1 MKIAIIGAPDS
12 VKKVYSILSSAYSE
26 INFVTRSTEKI
37 DDMINFIQDIEENV
51 DGFYLTGIGIYSASN
66 EKTNIKKP
74 VVYTKRGITG
84 IVKSFWDFQKDN
96 CGTSILKN
104 MKIGIDVVDEKDFLE
119 TLEEFNIKIKSY
131 YLQKYDYQKTEA
143 EYLEEYLKK
152 IKSIDVV
159 DEKDFLETLE
169 EFNIKIKS
177 YYLQKY
183 DYQKTEAE
191 YLEEYLKKIKS
202 GEINC
207 VFTAFGYIYS
217 ALKEKNIPVY
227 RVQATNVEIREEFTN
242 LLNRIEMSKAENSKI
257 GIEVIKL
264 LKSDEFSNTAL
275 SQKVQF
281 EKELL
286 AYAKEVD
293 GNIQVSGNDEYLIF
307 SNKGLLN
314 NPENISTILSIIKD
328 KIKNLSIA
336 VGIGEGN
343 TFFLSEK
350 NARFALKLSINE
362 GNNNIFFSDG
372 NNVKGP
378 LMTEKEIDYKNISD
392 KKTDEISK
400 VTGVSTAYINKIK
413 SIIKKKEKN
422 SFTSSELSELLNITE
437 RSTNRIIKK
446 IIESG
451 YASVEF
457 ENSPGAGRPRRKTQF
472 NF

>member
-152 IKSIDVV
+152 IKS
-159 DEKDFLETLE
+159 
-169 EFNIKIKS
+169 
-177 YYLQKY
+177 
-183 DYQKTEAE
+183 
-191 YLEEYLKKIKS
+191 

-227 RVQATNVEIREEFTN
+227 RVQATNSEIKKEFKN
-242 LLNRIEMSKAENSKI
+242 LLDRIKMSKAENSKI
-257 GIEVIKL
+257 SVEIIKI
-264 LKSDEFSNTAL
+264 LKSERISNNIL
-275 SQKVQF
+275 SDKLQF

-286 AYAKEVD
+286 AYSQMVD
-293 GNIQVSGNDEYLIF
+293 GNIQTLGNDEYLIL

-314 NPENISTILSIIKD
+314 APENINTILSIIKNYSS
-328 KIKNLSIA
+328 KGLIISI
-336 VGIGEGN
+336 GIGEGN
-343 TFFLSEK
+343 TMFLSEK
-350 NARFALKLSINE
+350 NARIALKISMGN
-362 GNNNIFFSDG
+362 GNNSIFFSDG
-372 NNVKGP
+372 SEVKGP
-378 LMTEKEIDYKNISD
+378 LMEKREILYKNSSD
-392 KKTDEISK
+392 KKILEVSK
-400 VTGVSTAYINKIK
+400 NTGVSALYLEKIK
-413 SIIKKKEKN
+413 SVIKKQDKN
-422 SFTSSELSELLNITE
+422 SFTSVELAEFLNISE

-451 YASVEF
+451 YASVEY
-457 ENSPGAGRPRRKTQF
+457 ENSFGAGRPRRKTQF

>member
-12 VKKVYSILSSAYSE
+12 VDKIYSLLSSAYSE
-26 INFVTRSTEKI
+26 IDFITRSTEKI

-152 IKSIDVV
+152 IKS
-159 DEKDFLETLE
+159 
-169 EFNIKIKS
+169 
-177 YYLQKY
+177 
-183 DYQKTEAE
+183 
-191 YLEEYLKKIKS
+191 

-227 RVQATNVEIREEFTN
+227 RVQATNSEIKKEFKN
-242 LLNRIEMSKAENSKI
+242 LLDRIKMSKAENSKI
-257 GIEVIKL
+257 SVEIIKI
-264 LKSDEFSNTAL
+264 LKSERISNNIL
-275 SQKVQF
+275 SDKLQF

-286 AYAKEVD
+286 AYSQMVD
-293 GNIQVSGNDEYLIF
+293 GNIQTLGNDEYLIL

-314 NPENISTILSIIKD
+314 APENINTILSIIKNYSS
-328 KIKNLSIA
+328 KGLIISI
-336 VGIGEGN
+336 GIGEGN
-343 TFFLSEK
+343 TMFLSEK
-350 NARFALKLSINE
+350 NARIALKISMGN
-362 GNNNIFFSDG
+362 GNNSIFFSDG
-372 NNVKGP
+372 SEVKGP
-378 LMTEKEIDYKNISD
+378 LMEKREILYKNSSD
-392 KKTDEISK
+392 KKILEVSK
-400 VTGVSTAYINKIK
+400 NTGVSALYLEKIK
-413 SIIKKKEKN
+413 SVIKKQDKN
-422 SFTSSELSELLNITE
+422 SFTSVELAEFLNISE

-451 YASVEF
+451 YASVEY
-457 ENSPGAGRPRRKTQF
+457 ENSFGAGRPRRKTQF

>member
-152 IKSIDVV
+152 IKS
-159 DEKDFLETLE
+159 
-169 EFNIKIKS
+169 
-177 YYLQKY
+177 
-183 DYQKTEAE
+183 
-191 YLEEYLKKIKS
+191 

-227 RVQATNVEIREEFTN
+227 RVQATNSEIKKEFKN
-242 LLNRIEMSKAENSKI
+242 LLDRIKMSKAENSKI
-257 GIEVIKL
+257 SVEIIKI
-264 LKSDEFSNTAL
+264 LKSERISNNIL
-275 SQKVQF
+275 SDKLQF

-286 AYAKEVD
+286 AYSQMVD
-293 GNIQVSGNDEYLIF
+293 GNIQTLGNDEYLIL

-314 NPENISTILSIIKD
+314 APENINTILSIIKNYSS
-328 KIKNLSIA
+328 KGLIISI
-336 VGIGEGN
+336 GIGEGN
-343 TFFLSEK
+343 TMFLSEK
-350 NARFALKLSINE
+350 NARIALKISMGN
-362 GNNNIFFSDG
+362 GNNSIFFSDG
-372 NNVKGP
+372 SEVKGP
-378 LMTEKEIDYKNISD
+378 LMEKREILYKNSSD
-392 KKTDEISK
+392 KRILEISK
-400 VTGVSTAYINKIK
+400 NTGVSTLYLEKIK
-413 SIIKKKEKN
+413 SIIKKQDKN
-422 SFTSSELSELLNITE
+422 SFTSAELAEFLNISE

-446 IIESG
+446 IIEAG

-457 ENSPGAGRPRRKTQF
+457 ENSFGAGRPRRKTQF

>member
-12 VKKVYSILSSAYSE
+12 VDKIYSLLSSAYSE
-26 INFVTRSTEKI
+26 IDFITRSTEKI
-37 DDMINFIQDIEENV
+37 DDMINFIQDIEEKV

-152 IKSIDVV
+152 IKS
-159 DEKDFLETLE
+159 
-169 EFNIKIKS
+169 
-177 YYLQKY
+177 
-183 DYQKTEAE
+183 
-191 YLEEYLKKIKS
+191 

-227 RVQATNVEIREEFTN
+227 RVQATNSEIKKEFKN
-242 LLNRIEMSKAENSKI
+242 LLDRIKMSKAENSKI
-257 GIEVIKL
+257 SVEIIKI
-264 LKSDEFSNTAL
+264 LKSERISNNIL
-275 SQKVQF
+275 SDKLQF

-286 AYAKEVD
+286 AYSQMVD
-293 GNIQVSGNDEYLIF
+293 GNIQTLGNDEYLIL

-314 NPENISTILSIIKD
+314 APENINTILSIIKNYSS
-328 KIKNLSIA
+328 KGLIISI
-336 VGIGEGN
+336 GIGEGN
-343 TFFLSEK
+343 TMFLSEK
-350 NARFALKLSINE
+350 NARIALKISMGN
-362 GNNNIFFSDG
+362 GNNSIFFSDG
-372 NNVKGP
+372 SEVKGP
-378 LMTEKEIDYKNISD
+378 LMEKREILYKNSSD
-392 KKTDEISK
+392 KKILEVSK
-400 VTGVSTAYINKIK
+400 NTGVSALYLEKIK
-413 SIIKKKEKN
+413 SVIKKQDKN
-422 SFTSSELSELLNITE
+422 SFTSVELAEFLNISE

-451 YASVEF
+451 YASVEY
-457 ENSPGAGRPRRKTQF
+457 ENSFGAGRPRRKTQF

>member
-152 IKSIDVV
+152 IKS
-159 DEKDFLETLE
+159 
-169 EFNIKIKS
+169 
-177 YYLQKY
+177 
-183 DYQKTEAE
+183 
-191 YLEEYLKKIKS
+191 

-227 RVQATNVEIREEFTN
+227 RVQATNSEIKKEFKN
-242 LLNRIEMSKAENSKI
+242 LLDRIKMSKAENSKI
-257 GIEVIKL
+257 SVEIIKI
-264 LKSDEFSNTAL
+264 LKSERISNNIL
-275 SQKVQF
+275 SDKLQF

-286 AYAKEVD
+286 AYSQMVD
-293 GNIQVSGNDEYLIF
+293 GNIQTLGNDEYLIL

-314 NPENISTILSIIKD
+314 APENINTILSIIKNYSY
-328 KIKNLSIA
+328 KGLHISI
-336 VGIGEGN
+336 GIGEGN
-343 TFFLSEK
+343 TIFLSEK
-350 NARFALKLSINE
+350 NARTALKISISN
-362 GNNNIFFSDG
+362 GNDSIFFSDG
-372 NNVKGP
+372 SEVKGP
-378 LMTEKEIDYKNISD
+378 LMEKREILYKNSSD
-392 KKTDEISK
+392 KKILEVSK
-400 VTGVSTAYINKIK
+400 NTGVSALYLEKIK
-413 SIIKKKEKN
+413 SVIKKQDKN
-422 SFTSSELSELLNITE
+422 SFTSVELAEFLNISE

-451 YASVEF
+451 YASVEY
-457 ENSPGAGRPRRKTQF
+457 ENSFGAGRPRRKTQF

>member
-152 IKSIDVV
+152 IKS
-159 DEKDFLETLE
+159 
-169 EFNIKIKS
+169 
-177 YYLQKY
+177 
-183 DYQKTEAE
+183 
-191 YLEEYLKKIKS
+191 

-227 RVQATNVEIREEFTN
+227 RVQATNSEIKKEFKN
-242 LLNRIEMSKAENSKI
+242 LLDRIKMSKAENSKI
-257 GIEVIKL
+257 SVEIIKI
-264 LKSDEFSNTAL
+264 LKSERISNNIL
-275 SQKVQF
+275 SDKLQF

-286 AYAKEVD
+286 SYSQMVD
-293 GNIQVSGNDEYLIF
+293 GNIQTLGSDEYLIL

-314 NPENISTILSIIKD
+314 APENINTILSIIKNYSS
-328 KIKNLSIA
+328 KGLIISI
-336 VGIGEGN
+336 GIGEGN
-343 TFFLSEK
+343 TMFLSEK
-350 NARFALKLSINE
+350 NARIALKISMGN
-362 GNNNIFFSDG
+362 GNNSIFFSDG
-372 NNVKGP
+372 SEVKGP
-378 LMTEKEIDYKNISD
+378 LMEKREILYKNSSD
-392 KKTDEISK
+392 KKILEVSK
-400 VTGVSTAYINKIK
+400 NTGVSALYLEKIK
-413 SIIKKKEKN
+413 SVIKKQDKN
-422 SFTSSELSELLNITE
+422 SFTSAELAEFLNISE

-451 YASVEF
+451 YASVEY
-457 ENSPGAGRPRRKTQF
+457 ENSFGAGRPRRKTQF

>member
-152 IKSIDVV
+152 IKS
-159 DEKDFLETLE
+159 
-169 EFNIKIKS
+169 
-177 YYLQKY
+177 
-183 DYQKTEAE
+183 
-191 YLEEYLKKIKS
+191 

-242 LLNRIEMSKAENSKI
+242 LLNRIKMSKAENSKI
-257 GIEVIKL
+257 SVEIIKI
-264 LKSDEFSNTAL
+264 LKSEGISNNIL
-275 SQKVQF
+275 SDKLQF

-286 AYAKEVD
+286 AYSQMVD
-293 GNIQVSGNDEYLIF
+293 GNIQTLGNDEYLIL

-314 NPENISTILSIIKD
+314 APENINTILSIIKNYSY
-328 KIKNLSIA
+328 KGLHISI
-336 VGIGEGN
+336 GIGEGN
-343 TFFLSEK
+343 TIFLSEK
-350 NARFALKLSINE
+350 NARTALKISISN
-362 GNNNIFFSDG
+362 GNDSIFFSDG
-372 NNVKGP
+372 SEVKGP
-378 LMTEKEIDYKNISD
+378 LMEKREILYKNFSD
-392 KKTDEISK
+392 KRILEISK
-400 VTGVSTAYINKIK
+400 NTGVSTLYLEKIK
-413 SIIKKKEKN
+413 SIIKKQDKN
-422 SFTSSELSELLNITE
+422 SFTSAELAEFLNISE

-446 IIESG
+446 IIEAG

-457 ENSPGAGRPRRKTQF
+457 ENSFGAGRPRRKTQF

>member
-152 IKSIDVV
+152 IKSR
-159 DEKDFLETLE
+159 
-169 EFNIKIKS
+169 
-177 YYLQKY
+177 
-183 DYQKTEAE
+183 
-191 YLEEYLKKIKS
+191 
-202 GEINC
+202 EINC

-227 RVQATNVEIREEFTN
+227 RVQATNSEIKKEFKN
-242 LLNRIEMSKAENSKI
+242 LLDRIKMSKAENSKI
-257 GIEVIKL
+257 SVEIIKI
-264 LKSDEFSNTAL
+264 LKSERISNNIL
-275 SQKVQF
+275 SDKLQF

-286 AYAKEVD
+286 AYSQMVD
-293 GNIQVSGNDEYLIF
+293 GNIQTLGNDEYLIL

-314 NPENISTILSIIKD
+314 APENINTILSIIKNYSS
-328 KIKNLSIA
+328 KGLIISI
-336 VGIGEGN
+336 GIGEGN
-343 TFFLSEK
+343 TMFLSEK
-350 NARFALKLSINE
+350 NARIALKISMGN
-362 GNNNIFFSDG
+362 GNNSIFFSDG
-372 NNVKGP
+372 SEVKGP
-378 LMTEKEIDYKNISD
+378 LMEKREILYKNSSD
-392 KKTDEISK
+392 KKILEVSK
-400 VTGVSTAYINKIK
+400 NTGVSALYLEKIK
-413 SIIKKKEKN
+413 SVIKKQDKN
-422 SFTSSELSELLNITE
+422 SFTSVELAEFLNISE

>member
-152 IKSIDVV
+152 IKS
-159 DEKDFLETLE
+159 
-169 EFNIKIKS
+169 
-177 YYLQKY
+177 
-183 DYQKTEAE
+183 
-191 YLEEYLKKIKS
+191 

-227 RVQATNVEIREEFTN
+227 RVQATNSEIKKEFKN
-242 LLNRIEMSKAENSKI
+242 LLDRIKMSKAENSKI
-257 GIEVIKL
+257 SVEIIKI
-264 LKSDEFSNTAL
+264 LKSERISNNIL
-275 SQKVQF
+275 SDKLQF

-286 AYAKEVD
+286 AYSQMVD
-293 GNIQVSGNDEYLIF
+293 GNIQTLGNDEYLIL

-314 NPENISTILSIIKD
+314 APENINTILSIIKNYSS
-328 KIKNLSIA
+328 KGLIISI
-336 VGIGEGN
+336 GIGEGN
-343 TFFLSEK
+343 TMFLSEK
-350 NARFALKLSINE
+350 NARIALKISMGN
-362 GNNNIFFSDG
+362 GNNSIFFSDG
-372 NNVKGP
+372 SEVKGP
-378 LMTEKEIDYKNISD
+378 LMEKREILYKNSSD
-392 KKTDEISK
+392 KKILEVSK
-400 VTGVSTAYINKIK
+400 NTGVSALYLEKIK
-413 SIIKKKEKN
+413 SVIKKQDKN
-422 SFTSSELSELLNITE
+422 SFTSVELAEFLNISE

-451 YASVEF
+451 YASVEYK
-457 ENSPGAGRPRRKTQF
+457 NSFGAGRPRRKTQF

>member
-51 DGFYLTGIGIYSASN
+51 DGFYLTGIGIYSALN

-152 IKSIDVV
+152 IKS
-159 DEKDFLETLE
+159 
-169 EFNIKIKS
+169 
-177 YYLQKY
+177 
-183 DYQKTEAE
+183 
-191 YLEEYLKKIKS
+191 

-227 RVQATNVEIREEFTN
+227 RVQATNIEIKKEFKN
-242 LLNRIEMSKAENSKI
+242 LLDRIKMSKAENSKI
-257 GIEVIKL
+257 SVEIIKI
-264 LKSDEFSNTAL
+264 LKSERISNNIL
-275 SQKVQF
+275 SDKLQF

-286 AYAKEVD
+286 AYSQMVD
-293 GNIQVSGNDEYLIF
+293 GNIQTLGNDEYLIL

-314 NPENISTILSIIKD
+314 APENINTILSIIKNYSS
-328 KIKNLSIA
+328 KGLTVSI
-336 VGIGEGN
+336 GIGEGN
-343 TFFLSEK
+343 TMFLSEK
-350 NARFALKLSINE
+350 NARIALKISMGN
-362 GNNNIFFSDG
+362 GNNSIFFSDG
-372 NNVKGP
+372 SEVKGP
-378 LMTEKEIDYKNISD
+378 LMEKREILYKNSSD
-392 KKTDEISK
+392 KKILEVSK
-400 VTGVSTAYINKIK
+400 NTGVSALYLEKIK
-413 SIIKKKEKN
+413 SVIKKQDKN
-422 SFTSSELSELLNITE
+422 SFTSAELAELLNISE

-451 YASVEF
+451 YASVEY
-457 ENSPGAGRPRRKTQF
+457 ENSFGAGRPRRKTQF

>member
-152 IKSIDVV
+152 IKS
-159 DEKDFLETLE
+159 
-169 EFNIKIKS
+169 
-177 YYLQKY
+177 
-183 DYQKTEAE
+183 
-191 YLEEYLKKIKS
+191 

-227 RVQATNVEIREEFTN
+227 RVQATNSEIKKEFKN
-242 LLNRIEMSKAENSKI
+242 LLDRIKMSKAENSKI
-257 GIEVIKL
+257 SVEIIKI
-264 LKSDEFSNTAL
+264 LKSERISNNIL
-275 SQKVQF
+275 SDKLQF

-286 AYAKEVD
+286 AYSQMVD
-293 GNIQVSGNDEYLIF
+293 GNIQTLGNDEYLIL

-314 NPENISTILSIIKD
+314 ASENINTILSIIKNYSS
-328 KIKNLSIA
+328 KGLIISI
-336 VGIGEGN
+336 GIGEGN
-343 TFFLSEK
+343 TMFLSEK
-350 NARFALKLSINE
+350 NARIALKISMGN
-362 GNNNIFFSDG
+362 GNNSIFFSDG
-372 NNVKGP
+372 SEVKGP
-378 LMTEKEIDYKNISD
+378 LMEKREILYKNSSD
-392 KKTDEISK
+392 KKILEVSK
-400 VTGVSTAYINKIK
+400 NTGVSALYLEKIK
-413 SIIKKKEKN
+413 SVIKKQDKN
-422 SFTSSELSELLNITE
+422 SFTSVELAEFLNISE

-451 YASVEF
+451 YASVEY
-457 ENSPGAGRPRRKTQF
+457 ENSFGAGRPRRKTQF

>member
-152 IKSIDVV
+152 IKS
-159 DEKDFLETLE
+159 
-169 EFNIKIKS
+169 
-177 YYLQKY
+177 
-183 DYQKTEAE
+183 
-191 YLEEYLKKIKS
+191 

-227 RVQATNVEIREEFTN
+227 RVQATNSEIKKEFKN
-242 LLNRIEMSKAENSKI
+242 LLNRIKMSKAENSKI
-257 GIEVIKL
+257 SVEIIKI
-264 LKSDEFSNTAL
+264 LKSEGISNNIL
-275 SQKVQF
+275 SDKLQF

-286 AYAKEVD
+286 SYSQMVD
-293 GNIQVSGNDEYLIF
+293 GNIQTLGSDEYLIL

-314 NPENISTILSIIKD
+314 APENINTILSIIKNYSY
-328 KIKNLSIA
+328 KGLHISI
-336 VGIGEGN
+336 GIGEGN
-343 TFFLSEK
+343 TIFLSEK
-350 NARFALKLSINE
+350 NARTALKISISN
-362 GNNNIFFSDG
+362 GNDSIFFSDG
-372 NNVKGP
+372 SEVKGP
-378 LMTEKEIDYKNISD
+378 LMEKREILYKNSSD
-392 KKTDEISK
+392 KKILEVSK
-400 VTGVSTAYINKIK
+400 NTGVSALYLEKIK
-413 SIIKKKEKN
+413 SVIKKQDKN
-422 SFTSSELSELLNITE
+422 SFTSVELAEFLNISE

-451 YASVEF
+451 YASVEY
-457 ENSPGAGRPRRKTQF
+457 ENSFGAGRPRRKTQF

>member
-12 VKKVYSILSSAYSE
+12 VDKIYSLLSSAYSE
-26 INFVTRSTEKI
+26 IDFITRSTEKI
-37 DDMINFIQDIEENV
+37 DDMINFIQDIEEKV
-51 DGFYLTGIGIYSASN
+51 DGFYLTGIGVYSALN
-66 EKTNIKKP
+66 EKTNIAKP

-84 IVKSFWDFQKDN
+84 VVKSFWDFQKDN
-96 CGTSILKN
+96 YGILDLKDV
-104 MKIGIDVVDEKDFLE
+104 KIGIDVVDEKDFLE
-119 TLEEFNIKIKSY
+119 TLSEFNIEIKSY
-131 YLQKYDYQKTEA
+131 DLQKYNYQKSEE
-143 EYLEEYLKK
+143 EYLKEYLKK
-152 IKSIDVV
+152 IKS
-159 DEKDFLETLE
+159 E
-169 EFNIKIKS
+169 
-177 YYLQKY
+177 
-183 DYQKTEAE
+183 
-191 YLEEYLKKIKS
+191 
-202 GEINC
+202 EINC
-207 VFTAFGYIYS
+207 IFTAFGYIYS

-242 LLNRIEMSKAENSKI
+242 LLNRIKMSKVENSKI
-257 GIEVIKL
+257 GVEVIKL

-275 SQKVQF
+275 SQKIQF

-350 NARFALKLSINE
+350 NARFALKLSMGN
-362 GNNNIFFSDG
+362 GNNSIFFSDG
-372 NNVKGP
+372 SEVKGP
-378 LMTEKEIDYKNISD
+378 LMEKREILYKNSSD
-392 KKTDEISK
+392 KKILEVSK
-400 VTGVSTAYINKIK
+400 NTGVSTLYLEKIK
-413 SIIKKKEKN
+413 SVIKKQDKN
-422 SFTSSELSELLNITE
+422 SFTSTELAEFLNISE

-446 IIESG
+446 IIENG

>member
-96 CGTSILKN
+96 CETSILKN
-104 MKIGIDVVDEKDFLE
+104 MKIG
-119 TLEEFNIKIKSY
+119 
-131 YLQKYDYQKTEA
+131 
-143 EYLEEYLKK
+143 
-152 IKSIDVV
+152 IDVV

-227 RVQATNVEIREEFTN
+227 RVQATNSEIKKEFKN
-242 LLNRIEMSKAENSKI
+242 LLDRIKMSKAENSKI
-257 GIEVIKL
+257 SVEIIKI
-264 LKSDEFSNTAL
+264 LKSERISNNIL
-275 SQKVQF
+275 SDKLQF

-286 AYAKEVD
+286 AYSQMVD
-293 GNIQVSGNDEYLIF
+293 GNIQTLGNDEYLIL

-314 NPENISTILSIIKD
+314 APENINTILSIIKNYSS
-328 KIKNLSIA
+328 KGLIISI
-336 VGIGEGN
+336 GIGEGN
-343 TFFLSEK
+343 TMFLSEK
-350 NARFALKLSINE
+350 NARIALKISMGN
-362 GNNNIFFSDG
+362 GNNSIFFSDG
-372 NNVKGP
+372 SEVKGP
-378 LMTEKEIDYKNISD
+378 LMEKREILYKNSSD
-392 KKTDEISK
+392 KKILEVSK
-400 VTGVSTAYINKIK
+400 NTGVSALYLEKIK
-413 SIIKKKEKN
+413 SVIKKQDKN
-422 SFTSSELSELLNITE
+422 SFTSVELAEFLNISE

-451 YASVEF
+451 YASVEY
-457 ENSPGAGRPRRKTQF
+457 ENSFGAGRPRRKTQF

>member
-152 IKSIDVV
+152 IKS
-159 DEKDFLETLE
+159 
-169 EFNIKIKS
+169 
-177 YYLQKY
+177 
-183 DYQKTEAE
+183 
-191 YLEEYLKKIKS
+191 

-227 RVQATNVEIREEFTN
+227 RVQATNSEIKKEFKN
-242 LLNRIEMSKAENSKI
+242 LLDRIKMSKAENSKI
-257 GIEVIKL
+257 SVEIIKI
-264 LKSDEFSNTAL
+264 LKSERISNNIL
-275 SQKVQF
+275 SDKLQF

-286 AYAKEVD
+286 AYSQIVD
-293 GNIQVSGNDEYLIF
+293 GNIQTLGNDEYLIL

-314 NPENISTILSIIKD
+314 APENINTILSIIKNYSS
-328 KIKNLSIA
+328 KGLIISI
-336 VGIGEGN
+336 GIGEGN
-343 TFFLSEK
+343 TMFLSEK
-350 NARFALKLSINE
+350 NARIALKISMGN
-362 GNNNIFFSDG
+362 GNNSIFFSDG
-372 NNVKGP
+372 SEVKGP
-378 LMTEKEIDYKNISD
+378 LMEKREILYKNSSD
-392 KKTDEISK
+392 KKILEVSK
-400 VTGVSTAYINKIK
+400 NTGVSALYLEKIK
-413 SIIKKKEKN
+413 SVIKKQDKN
-422 SFTSSELSELLNITE
+422 SFTSVELAEFLNISE

-451 YASVEF
+451 YASVEY
-457 ENSPGAGRPRRKTQF
+457 ENSFSAGRPRRKTQF

>member
-131 YLQKYDYQKTEA
+131 YLQKYDYQK
-143 EYLEEYLKK
+143 
-152 IKSIDVV
+152 I
-159 DEKDFLETLE
+159 
-169 EFNIKIKS
+169 
-177 YYLQKY
+177 
-183 DYQKTEAE
+183 EAE

-227 RVQATNVEIREEFTN
+227 RVQATNSEIKKEFKN
-242 LLNRIEMSKAENSKI
+242 LLDRIKMSKAENSKI
-257 GIEVIKL
+257 SVEIIKI
-264 LKSDEFSNTAL
+264 LKSERISNNIL
-275 SQKVQF
+275 SDKLQF

-286 AYAKEVD
+286 AYSQMVD
-293 GNIQVSGNDEYLIF
+293 GNIQTLGNDEYLIL

-314 NPENISTILSIIKD
+314 ASENINTILSIIKNYSS
-328 KIKNLSIA
+328 KGLIISI
-336 VGIGEGN
+336 GIGEGN
-343 TFFLSEK
+343 TMFLSEK
-350 NARFALKLSINE
+350 NARIALKISMGN
-362 GNNNIFFSDG
+362 GNNSIFFSDG
-372 NNVKGP
+372 SEVKGP
-378 LMTEKEIDYKNISD
+378 LMEKREILYKNSSD
-392 KKTDEISK
+392 KKILEVSK
-400 VTGVSTAYINKIK
+400 NTGVSALYLEKIK
-413 SIIKKKEKN
+413 SVIKKQDKN
-422 SFTSSELSELLNITE
+422 SFTSVELAEFLNISE

-451 YASVEF
+451 YASVEY
-457 ENSPGAGRPRRKTQF
+457 ENSFGAGRPRRKTQF

>member
-104 MKIGIDVVDEKDFLE
+104 MKIGIDVVDEKDF
-119 TLEEFNIKIKSY
+119 F
-131 YLQKYDYQKTEA
+131 
-143 EYLEEYLKK
+143 
-152 IKSIDVV
+152 
-159 DEKDFLETLE
+159 ETLE

-227 RVQATNVEIREEFTN
+227 RVQATNSEIKKEFKN
-242 LLNRIEMSKAENSKI
+242 LLDRIKMSKAENSKI
-257 GIEVIKL
+257 SVEIIKI
-264 LKSDEFSNTAL
+264 LKSERISNNIL
-275 SQKVQF
+275 SDKLQF

-286 AYAKEVD
+286 AYSQMVD
-293 GNIQVSGNDEYLIF
+293 GNIQTLGNDEYLIL

-314 NPENISTILSIIKD
+314 APENINTILSIIKNYSS
-328 KIKNLSIA
+328 KGLIISI
-336 VGIGEGN
+336 GIGEGN
-343 TFFLSEK
+343 TMFLSEK
-350 NARFALKLSINE
+350 NARIALKISMGN
-362 GNNNIFFSDG
+362 GNNSIFFSDG
-372 NNVKGP
+372 SEVKGP
-378 LMTEKEIDYKNISD
+378 LMEKREILYKNSSD
-392 KKTDEISK
+392 KKILEVSK
-400 VTGVSTAYINKIK
+400 NTGVSALYLEKIK
-413 SIIKKKEKN
+413 SVIKKQDKN
-422 SFTSSELSELLNITE
+422 SFTSVELAEFLNISE

-451 YASVEF
+451 YASVEY
-457 ENSPGAGRPRRKTQF
+457 ENSFGAGRPRRKTQF

>member
-12 VKKVYSILSSAYSE
+12 VDKIYSLLSSAYSE
-26 INFVTRSTEKI
+26 IDFITRSTEKI
-37 DDMINFIQDIEENV
+37 DDMINFIQDIEEKV
-51 DGFYLTGIGIYSASN
+51 DGFYLTGIGVYSALN
-66 EKTNIKKP
+66 EKTNIAKP

-84 IVKSFWDFQKDN
+84 VVKSFWDFQKDN
-96 CGTSILKN
+96 YGILDLKDV
-104 MKIGIDVVDEKDFLE
+104 KIGIDVVDEKDFLE
-119 TLEEFNIKIKSY
+119 TLSEFNIEIKSY
-131 YLQKYDYQKTEA
+131 DLQKYNYQKSEE
-143 EYLEEYLKK
+143 EYLKEYLKK
-152 IKSIDVV
+152 IKS
-159 DEKDFLETLE
+159 E
-169 EFNIKIKS
+169 
-177 YYLQKY
+177 
-183 DYQKTEAE
+183 
-191 YLEEYLKKIKS
+191 
-202 GEINC
+202 EINC
-207 VFTAFGYIYS
+207 IFTAFGYIYS

-242 LLNRIEMSKAENSKI
+242 LLNRIKMSKVENSKI

-275 SQKVQF
+275 SQKIQF

-350 NARFALKLSINE
+350 NARFALKLSMGN
-362 GNNNIFFSDG
+362 GNNSIFFSDG
-372 NNVKGP
+372 SEVKGP
-378 LMTEKEIDYKNISD
+378 LMEKREILYKNSSD
-392 KKTDEISK
+392 KKILEVSK
-400 VTGVSTAYINKIK
+400 NTGVSTLYLEKIK
-413 SIIKKKEKN
+413 SVIKKQDKN
-422 SFTSSELSELLNITE
+422 SFTSTELAEFLNISE

-446 IIESG
+446 IIENG

>member
-37 DDMINFIQDIEENV
+37 DDIINFIQDIEENV

-131 YLQKYDYQKTEA
+131 YLQR
-143 EYLEEYLKK
+143 
-152 IKSIDVV
+152 
-159 DEKDFLETLE
+159 
-169 EFNIKIKS
+169 
-177 YYLQKY
+177 Y

-227 RVQATNVEIREEFTN
+227 RVQATNSEIKKEFKN
-242 LLNRIEMSKAENSKI
+242 LLDRIKMSKAENSKI
-257 GIEVIKL
+257 SVEIIKI
-264 LKSDEFSNTAL
+264 LKSERISNNIL
-275 SQKVQF
+275 SDKLQF

-286 AYAKEVD
+286 AYSQMVD
-293 GNIQVSGNDEYLIF
+293 GNIQTLGNDEYLIF

-314 NPENISTILSIIKD
+314 APENINTILSIIKNYSS
-328 KIKNLSIA
+328 KGLIISI
-336 VGIGEGN
+336 GIGEGN
-343 TFFLSEK
+343 TMFLSEK
-350 NARFALKLSINE
+350 NARIALKISMGN
-362 GNNNIFFSDG
+362 GNNSIFFSDG
-372 NNVKGP
+372 SEVKGP
-378 LMTEKEIDYKNISD
+378 LMEKREILYKNSSD
-392 KKTDEISK
+392 KKILEVSK
-400 VTGVSTAYINKIK
+400 NTGVSALYLEKIK
-413 SIIKKKEKN
+413 SVIKKQDKN
-422 SFTSSELSELLNITE
+422 SFTSVELAEFLNISE

-451 YASVEF
+451 YASVEY
-457 ENSPGAGRPRRKTQF
+457 ENSFGAGRPRRKTQF

>member
-104 MKIGIDVVDEKDFLE
+104 MKIGIDVIDEKDFLE
-119 TLEEFNIKIKSY
+119 TLEEFNI
-131 YLQKYDYQKTEA
+131 E
-143 EYLEEYLKK
+143 
-152 IKSIDVV
+152 
-159 DEKDFLETLE
+159 
-169 EFNIKIKS
+169 IKS

-227 RVQATNVEIREEFTN
+227 RVQATNGEIRKEFKN
-242 LLNRIEMSKAENSKI
+242 LLNRIKMSKAENSKI
-257 GIEVIKL
+257 SVEIIKI
-264 LKSDEFSNTAL
+264 LKSEGISNNIL
-275 SQKVQF
+275 SDKLQF

-286 AYAKEVD
+286 SYSQMVD
-293 GNIQVSGNDEYLIF
+293 GNIQTLGSDEYLIL

-314 NPENISTILSIIKD
+314 APENINTILSIIKNYSY
-328 KIKNLSIA
+328 KGLHISI
-336 VGIGEGN
+336 GIGEGN
-343 TFFLSEK
+343 TIFLSEK
-350 NARFALKLSINE
+350 NARTALKISISN
-362 GNNNIFFSDG
+362 GNDSIFFSDG
-372 NNVKGP
+372 SEVKGP
-378 LMTEKEIDYKNISD
+378 LMEKREILYKNFSD
-392 KKTDEISK
+392 KRILEVSK
-400 VTGVSTAYINKIK
+400 NTGVSALYLEKIK
-413 SIIKKKEKN
+413 SVIKKQDKN
-422 SFTSSELSELLNITE
+422 SFTSVELAEFLNISE

-446 IIESG
+446 IIEAG
-451 YASVEF
+451 YASVEY
-457 ENSPGAGRPRRKTQF
+457 ENSFGAGRPRRKTQF

>member
-104 MKIGIDVVDEKDFLE
+104 MKIGIDVIDEKDFLE
-119 TLEEFNIKIKSY
+119 TLEEFNI
-131 YLQKYDYQKTEA
+131 E
-143 EYLEEYLKK
+143 
-152 IKSIDVV
+152 
-159 DEKDFLETLE
+159 
-169 EFNIKIKS
+169 IKS

-227 RVQATNVEIREEFTN
+227 RVQATNSEIKKEFKN
-242 LLNRIEMSKAENSKI
+242 LLNRIKMSKAENSKI
-257 GIEVIKL
+257 SVEIIKI
-264 LKSDEFSNTAL
+264 LKSEGISNNIL
-275 SQKVQF
+275 SDKLQF

-286 AYAKEVD
+286 SYSQMVD
-293 GNIQVSGNDEYLIF
+293 GNIQTLGSDEYLIL

-314 NPENISTILSIIKD
+314 APENINTILSIIKNYSY
-328 KIKNLSIA
+328 KGLHISI
-336 VGIGEGN
+336 GIGEGN
-343 TFFLSEK
+343 TIFLSEK
-350 NARFALKLSINE
+350 NARTALKISISN
-362 GNNNIFFSDG
+362 GNDSIFFSDG
-372 NNVKGP
+372 SEVKGP
-378 LMTEKEIDYKNISD
+378 LMEKREILYKNSSD
-392 KKTDEISK
+392 KKILEVSK
-400 VTGVSTAYINKIK
+400 NTGVSALYLEKIK
-413 SIIKKKEKN
+413 SVIKKQDKN
-422 SFTSSELSELLNITE
+422 SFTSSELAEFLNISE

-451 YASVEF
+451 YASIEY
-457 ENSPGAGRPRRKTQF
+457 ENSFGAGRPRRKTQF

>member
-152 IKSIDVV
+152 IKSR
-159 DEKDFLETLE
+159 
-169 EFNIKIKS
+169 
-177 YYLQKY
+177 
-183 DYQKTEAE
+183 
-191 YLEEYLKKIKS
+191 
-202 GEINC
+202 EINC

-227 RVQATNVEIREEFTN
+227 RVQATNSEIKKEFKN
-242 LLNRIEMSKAENSKI
+242 LLDRIKMSKAENSKI
-257 GIEVIKL
+257 SVEIIKI
-264 LKSDEFSNTAL
+264 LKSERISNNIL
-275 SQKVQF
+275 SDKLQF

-286 AYAKEVD
+286 AYSQMVD
-293 GNIQVSGNDEYLIF
+293 GNIQTLGNDEYLIL

-314 NPENISTILSIIKD
+314 APENINTILSIIKNYSS
-328 KIKNLSIA
+328 KGLIISI
-336 VGIGEGN
+336 GIGEGN
-343 TFFLSEK
+343 TMFLSEK
-350 NARFALKLSINE
+350 NARIALKISMGN
-362 GNNNIFFSDG
+362 GNNSIFFSDG
-372 NNVKGP
+372 SEVKGP
-378 LMTEKEIDYKNISD
+378 LMEKREILYKNSSD
-392 KKTDEISK
+392 KKILEVSK
-400 VTGVSTAYINKIK
+400 NTGVSALYLEKIK
-413 SIIKKKEKN
+413 SVIKKQDKN
-422 SFTSSELSELLNITE
+422 SFTSVELAEFLNISE

-451 YASVEF
+451 YASVEY
-457 ENSPGAGRPRRKTQF
+457 ENSFGAGRPRRKTQF

>member
-152 IKSIDVV
+152 IKS
-159 DEKDFLETLE
+159 
-169 EFNIKIKS
+169 
-177 YYLQKY
+177 
-183 DYQKTEAE
+183 
-191 YLEEYLKKIKS
+191 

-227 RVQATNVEIREEFTN
+227 RVQATNSEIKKEFKN
-242 LLNRIEMSKAENSKI
+242 LLDRIKMSKAENSKI
-257 GIEVIKL
+257 SVEIIKI
-264 LKSDEFSNTAL
+264 LKSERISNNIL
-275 SQKVQF
+275 SDKLQF

-286 AYAKEVD
+286 AYSQMVD
-293 GNIQVSGNDEYLIF
+293 GNIQTLGNDEYLIL

-314 NPENISTILSIIKD
+314 APENINTILSIIKNYSS
-328 KIKNLSIA
+328 KGLIISI
-336 VGIGEGN
+336 GIGEGN
-343 TFFLSEK
+343 TMFLSEK
-350 NARFALKLSINE
+350 NARIALKISMGN
-362 GNNNIFFSDG
+362 GNNSIFFSDG
-372 NNVKGP
+372 SEVKGP
-378 LMTEKEIDYKNISD
+378 LMEKREILYKNSSD
-392 KKTDEISK
+392 KKILEVSK
-400 VTGVSTAYINKIK
+400 NTGVSALYLEKIK
-413 SIIKKKEKN
+413 SVIKKQDKN
-422 SFTSSELSELLNITE
+422 SFTSSELAEFLNISE

-451 YASVEF
+451 YASIEY
-457 ENSPGAGRPRRKTQF
+457 ENSFGAGRPRRKTQF

>member
-12 VKKVYSILSSAYSE
+12 VKKVYSILSSAYRE

-37 DDMINFIQDIEENV
+37 DDMINFIQDIEESV
-51 DGFYLTGIGIYSASN
+51 DGFYLTGIGVYSALN
-66 EKTNIKKP
+66 EKTNITKP

-84 IVKSFWDFQKDN
+84 IMKSFWEFQRDN

-119 TLEEFNIKIKSY
+119 TLEEFDI
-131 YLQKYDYQKTEA
+131 E
-143 EYLEEYLKK
+143 
-152 IKSIDVV
+152 
-159 DEKDFLETLE
+159 
-169 EFNIKIKS
+169 IKS

-242 LLNRIEMSKAENSKI
+242 LLNRIKMSKVENSKI
-257 GIEVIKL
+257 GIEVIKI
-264 LKSDEFSNTAL
+264 LKSDEFSNTDLA
-275 SQKVQF
+275 QKIQF

-328 KIKNLSIA
+328 KIKNLSVA

-392 KKTDEISK
+392 EKTDEISK
-400 VTGVSTAYINKIK
+400 ITGVSTSYINKIK

-422 SFTSSELSELLNITE
+422 SFTSTELSELLNITE

-446 IIESG
+446 IIENG

>member
-152 IKSIDVV
+152 IKS
-159 DEKDFLETLE
+159 
-169 EFNIKIKS
+169 
-177 YYLQKY
+177 
-183 DYQKTEAE
+183 
-191 YLEEYLKKIKS
+191 

-227 RVQATNVEIREEFTN
+227 RVQATNSEIKKEFKN
-242 LLNRIEMSKAENSKI
+242 LLDRIKMSKAENSKI
-257 GIEVIKL
+257 SVEIIKI
-264 LKSDEFSNTAL
+264 LKSERISNNIL
-275 SQKVQF
+275 SDKLQF

-286 AYAKEVD
+286 AYSQMVD
-293 GNIQVSGNDEYLIF
+293 GNIQTLGNDEYLIL

-314 NPENISTILSIIKD
+314 APENINTILSIIKNYSS
-328 KIKNLSIA
+328 KGLIISI
-336 VGIGEGN
+336 GIGEGN
-343 TFFLSEK
+343 TMFLSEK
-350 NARFALKLSINE
+350 NARIALKISMGN
-362 GNNNIFFSDG
+362 GNNSIFFSDG
-372 NNVKGP
+372 SEVKGP
-378 LMTEKEIDYKNISD
+378 LMEKREILYKNFSD
-392 KKTDEISK
+392 KRILEISK
-400 VTGVSTAYINKIK
+400 NTGVSTLYLEKIK
-413 SIIKKKEKN
+413 SIIKKQDKN
-422 SFTSSELSELLNITE
+422 SFTSAELAEFLNISE

-446 IIESG
+446 IIEAG

-457 ENSPGAGRPRRKTQF
+457 ENSFGAGRPRRKTQF

>member
-152 IKSIDVV
+152 IKS
-159 DEKDFLETLE
+159 
-169 EFNIKIKS
+169 
-177 YYLQKY
+177 
-183 DYQKTEAE
+183 
-191 YLEEYLKKIKS
+191 

-227 RVQATNVEIREEFTN
+227 RVQATNGEIKKEFKN
-242 LLNRIEMSKAENSKI
+242 LLDRIKMSKAENSKI
-257 GIEVIKL
+257 SVEIIKI
-264 LKSDEFSNTAL
+264 LKSERISNNIL
-275 SQKVQF
+275 SDKLQF

-286 AYAKEVD
+286 AYSQMVD
-293 GNIQVSGNDEYLIF
+293 GNIQTLGNDEYLIL

-314 NPENISTILSIIKD
+314 APENINTILSIIKNYSS
-328 KIKNLSIA
+328 KGLIISI
-336 VGIGEGN
+336 GIGEGN
-343 TFFLSEK
+343 TMFLSEK
-350 NARFALKLSINE
+350 NARIALKISMGN
-362 GNNNIFFSDG
+362 GNNSIFFSDG
-372 NNVKGP
+372 SEVKGP
-378 LMTEKEIDYKNISD
+378 LMEKREILYKNSSD
-392 KKTDEISK
+392 KKILEVSK
-400 VTGVSTAYINKIK
+400 NTGVSALYLEKIK
-413 SIIKKKEKN
+413 SVIKKQDKN
-422 SFTSSELSELLNITE
+422 SFTSVELAEFLNISE

-451 YASVEF
+451 YASVEY
-457 ENSPGAGRPRRKTQF
+457 ENSFGAGRPRRKTQF

>member
-152 IKSIDVV
+152 IKS
-159 DEKDFLETLE
+159 
-169 EFNIKIKS
+169 
-177 YYLQKY
+177 
-183 DYQKTEAE
+183 
-191 YLEEYLKKIKS
+191 

-227 RVQATNVEIREEFTN
+227 RVQATNSEIKKEFKN
-242 LLNRIEMSKAENSKI
+242 LLDRIKMSKAENSKI
-257 GIEVIKL
+257 SVEIIKI
-264 LKSDEFSNTAL
+264 LKSERISNNIL
-275 SQKVQF
+275 SDKLQF

-286 AYAKEVD
+286 SYSQMVD
-293 GNIQVSGNDEYLIF
+293 GNIQTLGSDEYLIL

-314 NPENISTILSIIKD
+314 APENINTILSIIKNYSY
-328 KIKNLSIA
+328 KGLHISI
-336 VGIGEGN
+336 GIGEGN
-343 TFFLSEK
+343 TIFLSEK
-350 NARFALKLSINE
+350 NARTALKISISN
-362 GNNNIFFSDG
+362 GNDSIFFSDG
-372 NNVKGP
+372 SEVKGP
-378 LMTEKEIDYKNISD
+378 LMEKREILYKNFSD
-392 KKTDEISK
+392 KRILEISK
-400 VTGVSTAYINKIK
+400 NTGVSTLYLEKIK
-413 SIIKKKEKN
+413 SIIKKQDKN
-422 SFTSSELSELLNITE
+422 SFTSAELAEFLNISE

-446 IIESG
+446 IIEAG

-457 ENSPGAGRPRRKTQF
+457 ENSFGAGRPRRKTQF

>member
-12 VKKVYSILSSAYSE
+12 VKKVYSILSSAYRE

-152 IKSIDVV
+152 IKS
-159 DEKDFLETLE
+159 
-169 EFNIKIKS
+169 
-177 YYLQKY
+177 
-183 DYQKTEAE
+183 
-191 YLEEYLKKIKS
+191 

-227 RVQATNVEIREEFTN
+227 RVQATNSEIKKEFKN
-242 LLNRIEMSKAENSKI
+242 LLDRIKMSKAENSKI
-257 GIEVIKL
+257 SVEIIKI
-264 LKSDEFSNTAL
+264 LKSERISNNIL
-275 SQKVQF
+275 SDKLQF

-286 AYAKEVD
+286 AYSQMVD
-293 GNIQVSGNDEYLIF
+293 GNIQTLGNDEYLIL

-314 NPENISTILSIIKD
+314 APENINTILSIIKNYSS
-328 KIKNLSIA
+328 KGLIISI
-336 VGIGEGN
+336 GIGEGN
-343 TFFLSEK
+343 TMFLSEK
-350 NARFALKLSINE
+350 NARIALKISMGN
-362 GNNNIFFSDG
+362 GNNSIFFSDG
-372 NNVKGP
+372 SEVKGP
-378 LMTEKEIDYKNISD
+378 LMEKREILYKNSSD
-392 KKTDEISK
+392 KKILEVSK
-400 VTGVSTAYINKIK
+400 NTGVSALYLEKIK
-413 SIIKKKEKN
+413 SVIKKQDKN
-422 SFTSSELSELLNITE
+422 SFTSVELAEFLNISE

-451 YASVEF
+451 YASVEY
-457 ENSPGAGRPRRKTQF
+457 ENSFGAGRPRRKTQF